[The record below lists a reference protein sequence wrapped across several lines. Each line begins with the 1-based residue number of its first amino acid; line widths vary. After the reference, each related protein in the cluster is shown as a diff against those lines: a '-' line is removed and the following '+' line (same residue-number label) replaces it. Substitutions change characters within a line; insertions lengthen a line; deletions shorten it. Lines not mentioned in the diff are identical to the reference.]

1 MKTEIQNESV
11 KKLTSEN
18 GMVLTNGGEF
28 DQYPIEIFTS
38 INDDSWAEIVKP
50 IKNTINYE
58 QQNNSR

>member
-11 KKLTSEN
+11 KKLTAEN

-28 DQYPIEIFTS
+28 YQYPIEIFTS
-38 INDDSWAEIVKP
+38 INDDSWTEIVEP
-50 IKNTINYE
+50 IKNNINYE